1 MTRTLIL
8 IRHAK
13 SAWDDP
19 LLADHDRPL
28 NERGWQAAARV
39 GAWLAGRGLVP
50 DAALVSSA
58 VRAQQTWARVAERLP
73 EPPAALTLPRLY
85 HAEPDVMLAALQGAQ
100 GGCVAMVGHN
110 PGIAWFARQVLARPP
125 GHSRFDDYPTGATL
139 VTRFAVPDWAAVR
152 FGTGAAVDFVIPRA
166 LPEVG

>member
-28 NERGWQAAARV
+28 NDRGWQAAARV
-39 GAWLAGRGLVP
+39 GAWLARQGLVP
-50 DAALVSSA
+50 EAALVSSA
-58 VRAQQTWARVAERLP
+58 LRAQQTWARLAERLP
-73 EPPAALTLPRLY
+73 SPPLPETVPRLY
-85 HAEPDVMLAALQGAQ
+85 HAGPDVMLAALQGAR

-110 PGIAWFARQVLARPP
+110 PGIAWFARQLLSRPP
-125 GHSRFDDYPTGATL
+125 GHPRFADYPTGATL
-139 VTRFAVPDWAAVR
+139 VARFDVPDWSAVS
-152 FGTGAAVDFVIPRA
+152 FGTGAAVDFVVPRA

>member
-28 NERGWQAAARV
+28 NDRGRQAAARI
-39 GAWLAGRGLVP
+39 GAWMAVQGLAP

-58 VRAQQTWARVAERLP
+58 VRAQQTWAGVAGRLP
-73 EPPAALTLPRLY
+73 APPVAATVPGLY
-85 HAEPDVMLAALQGAQ
+85 HAGPDVMMAVLQAARGD
-100 GGCVAMVGHN
+100 CVAVVGHN
-110 PGIAWFARQVLARPP
+110 PGIAGFAAGLLARPP
-125 GHSRFDDYPTGATL
+125 RHTRFADYPTGATL
-139 VTRFAVPDWAAVR
+139 VARFAVDDWAALR
-152 FGTGAAVDFVIPRA
+152 FGTGEAVDFVVPRA
-166 LPEVG
+166 LPEAD